1 MLQCC
6 VIFGFRSLKTLRWSG
21 SSRVKGQGQLGLR
34 ISGKRTL
41 GVSWFAI
48 LGQRW
53 RDIVWPSYWAGQ
65 REPDGWMDYR
75 LSCFYHF
82 FQQIFCLGLK
92 NTLVALLLLVCRRQS
107 RFLAHRRCFAIFG
120 WLWCAEG
127 GIEDGSACI
136 LMLHK
141 ILLEISLLIYSQLCP
156 LIHKIASEDFP
167 FFHLLSANWWIVFT
181 SLKVFNHGWVCQL
194 ASSYPQAKRRH
205 FK

>member
-1 MLQCC
+1 MLGRHAARLCLRD
-6 VIFGFRSLKTLRWSG
+6 FGGRHLFITSLFCFAAMLRNIQIQKLENTAVVW
-21 SSRVKGQGQLGLR
+21 VV
-34 ISGKRTL
+34 T
-41 GVSWFAI
+41 
-48 LGQRW
+48 GQRS
-53 RDIVWPSYWAGQ
+53 RSVGSQNLRKANVGSELIRYSRSEVTSHRVTIVLSRAAWT
-65 REPDGWMDYR
+65 GWMDYR

-141 ILLEISLLIYSQLCP
+141 ILLEISLLIDSQLCP

-167 FFHLLSANWWIVFT
+167 FFPSPF
-181 SLKVFNHGWVCQL
+181 S
-194 ASSYPQAKRRH
+194 
-205 FK
+205 